1 MIWYFLVFF
10 LGFSFGVVL
19 TSIVSVGRGNEAYQ
33 AGVKF
38 GKRMAEEMARIDRM
52 ADADP
57 CGGCD
62 KDKENCS
69 YCERMERRVER

>member
-38 GKRMAEEMARIDRM
+38 GKRMAEEMGKIDRM
-52 ADADP
+52 AEED
-57 CGGCD
+57 
-62 KDKENCS
+62 
-69 YCERMERRVER
+69 ERDNQ